1 MKMALIYNMSGYLFL
16 RDNTGAHE
24 DEIIRRI
31 IIVLETAY
39 SLVCFTM
46 LRPTLHGHTKVG
58 TVARIKMT
66 SKLLEA
72 KSMHAV
78 SEFTLGM
85 YSDDRSVLIGSYLG
99 ILHVLSRG
107 YRVNGTRRWQQLM
120 LILMPTVKRVLT
132 HKSDIGADKTNET
145 KRYWYSITRTHQ
157 VFSTTERTLCYKK
170 TRSI

>member
-24 DEIIRRI
+24 DEVIRRL

-39 SLVCFTM
+39 SLLCFTM

-72 KSMHAV
+72 KSMHDV

-85 YSDDRSVLIGSYLG
+85 YSDDRSVLIGSY
-99 ILHVLSRG
+99 VLSRG
-107 YRVNGTRRWQQLM
+107 YRVNGTQR
-120 LILMPTVKRVLT
+120 
-132 HKSDIGADKTNET
+132 
-145 KRYWYSITRTHQ
+145 
-157 VFSTTERTLCYKK
+157 
-170 TRSI
+170 